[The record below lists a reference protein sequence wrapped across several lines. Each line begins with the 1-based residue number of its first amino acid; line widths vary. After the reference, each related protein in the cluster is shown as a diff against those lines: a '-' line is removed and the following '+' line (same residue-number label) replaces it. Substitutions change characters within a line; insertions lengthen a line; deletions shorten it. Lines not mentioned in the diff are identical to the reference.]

1 MQLRQMMFGAA
12 CFLAACCSSAL
23 AQDASASQTPIIKA
37 ETRLVLVDTVV
48 TDKKGNYISDLMAK
62 DFKVWEDDKEQPI
75 TSFSFEENDPAQKA
89 HYLVLFFD
97 NASMDF
103 GDQAKARQA
112 AAKFIDSNS
121 GPNRLIAIVDFGGSV
136 HVAQNFTADTERL
149 KQIVSGAKV
158 AQVSTNGDPV
168 QVASLGSPMALPS
181 LSRAESSF
189 GAYTALLA
197 LRNLAKSLSDV
208 PGRKTLVMLT
218 AGFPLKVDQQSDLS
232 AAIDACNKA
241 NVAVYPIDVRGLTI
255 GSVNSAH
262 HFQTAAYHG
271 RTAQLRSAT
280 LRYTGNT
287 VPRPHL
293 LLIQRGPGGGGGGGG
308 GRPGGG
314 GPPGGGGG
322 GTRGGP
328 PGGGTRGGPPPGGVR
343 SPVGG
348 SQASR
353 FNPALQPRQ
362 IVPPFPAGVSSNEQL
377 LYALADGTGGFVI
390 RNTNDLAGGLD
401 KIGKEQSQYYSLGYS
416 PVVSPEGSCHTLKV
430 KVERGGT
437 VVRSRSGY
445 CNVRPKDLLAGNS
458 IEKVLESHATGE
470 MPGNVTASMQAPF
483 FYTSPNTARVNLALD
498 IPPDSIKFQ
507 KDKGKEHAAL
517 NILGI
522 AYKADGSIGARFS
535 NTVDLDY
542 DKNELKEFQKRPY
555 HYDDQFEV
563 ASGQYNLRVVFSS
576 GNEAF
581 GKIQYPLNIEPY
593 DGKQFS
599 ISGLALSNDLRRVSD
614 EEESLDADLLEDK
627 KPLVTQGVQIVPSGS
642 NRFKTTDTAV
652 VYVEVYD
659 PFLLTEKPPKF
670 ILQIKISDRK
680 SGAEKVNASF
690 NNMDPSI
697 RPGNPVVP
705 LGVKL
710 PMTSLAT
717 GSYRVAI
724 RAVDEAGHVTQSRG
738 ADFDVE

>member
-1 MQLRQMMFGAA
+1 MQLRRMIFGAA
-12 CFLAACCSSAL
+12 IVLAACCSSAL
-23 AQDASASQTPIIKA
+23 AQDASTDQTPIIKA

-48 TDKKGNYISDLMAK
+48 TDKKGNYISDLTAK

-112 AAKFIDSNS
+112 AAKFIDSSS
-121 GPNRLIAIVDFGGSV
+121 GPNRLIAIVNFGGTMR
-136 HVAQNFTADTERL
+136 VAQNFTADTERL
-149 KQIVSGAKV
+149 KQIVSGTKV
-158 AQVSTNGDPV
+158 AQLSTNGDPV

-197 LRNLAKSLSDV
+197 LRNLAKSLADV

-218 AGFPLKVDQQSDLS
+218 AGFPLKVDQQSELT

-255 GSVNSAH
+255 GSVNTPP

-280 LRYTGNT
+280 LHYSGNT
-287 VPRPHL
+287 MPRPHL
-293 LLIQRGPGGGGGGGG
+293 LLVQRGPGGGGGG

-314 GPPGGGGG
+314 PPGGGGN
-322 GTRGGP
+322 
-328 PGGGTRGGPPPGGVR
+328 RGGPPPGGVR
-343 SPVGG
+343 NPVGG
-348 SQASR
+348 SQSSR

-362 IVPPFPAGVSSNEQL
+362 IVPPFPAGVASNEQL

-401 KIGKEQSQYYSLGYS
+401 KIGKEQSRYYSLGYS

-430 KVERGGT
+430 KVDRGGSI
-437 VVRSRSGY
+437 VRSRSGY

-483 FYTSPNTARVNLALD
+483 FYTSPNTARVNLALE

-507 KDKGKEHAAL
+507 KEKGKEHAAL

-522 AYKADGSIGARFS
+522 AYKPDGSIGARFS

-542 DKNELKEFQKRPY
+542 EKNELKEFQKHPF

-581 GKIQYPLNIEPY
+581 GKIQYPLNIDPF

-599 ISGLALSNDLRRVSD
+599 ISGLALSNDLRRISD

-670 ILQIKISDRK
+670 ILQIKISDLK

-710 PMTSLAT
+710 PMASLAT

-724 RAVDEAGHVTQSRG
+724 RAVDEAGHMTQSRS
-738 ADFDVE
+738 AEFEVE